1 MNENSVTL
9 LHDLF
14 LQLMREYR
22 SVYARVIAG
31 GDWKNSFRELISKSI
46 PEQLISCAGITSPYT
61 VVGSYGKGRWTSVP
75 WIAVFDTRITSSAQ
89 QGVYIVYLL
98 NKDTQELYLTLEAAA
113 TEEIGGGSDQNGAK
127 MFTGIVGK
135 NSAKMKSALAKKVG
149 EIRPVIANTF
159 FSEDDAINSGSTG
172 YDYGAVCYKK
182 YTIDDLP
189 SGEVLLSDFKEM
201 LMLYAKYVSAV
212 KEPNIWWP
220 SETEYSPGFTK
231 DQWLEILNNPQI
243 IGPVWGRA
251 LAMFYTEKEGTTCT
265 ALGAKFGEN
274 PASIRSKCMQLGQ
287 RIYKETGCPV
297 VEKDGKKAF
306 TPILFLSRNTDKSE
320 QGSYIWKLRPELYD
334 ALTEFEIEKYL
345 PFSNRKGIFD
355 SWEIIDENTAIK
367 TCDKSF
373 FEHNGSGIPK
383 DICWFFGA
391 DQLDQG
397 EAIGI
402 TLQYEDSK
410 YNGRIVTESSDH
422 KRVRLLWNSDL
433 GKQFLKLRSAGIQ
446 KAIFKKAGENIYN
459 VSFQNAENMPLKTWL
474 LSWNPAGWNWVEYH
488 DAAKKT
494 QAGEPYEDSW
504 TCASTKV
511 QPGDRV
517 FLTVLGTGEK
527 NGIIASGFATRGS
540 YEDEHW
546 DPEKAAQGK
555 KAKRIDVRFDWIADY
570 ETDLYLKQ
578 SRLKELF
585 PNQEWSPMGS
595 GISIQDQYVSQ
606 LEDEWKKIKNG
617 GGEEAMSV
625 ADTIANIKAYIA
637 AAGFTYENGLIEN
650 FYLSLKSKP
659 FVILAGTSGTGKTRL
674 VKLFA
679 EAIGAT
685 GANGRYQMVS
695 VRPDWSDS
703 TDLFGHVDLNSR
715 FIPGAIIDFV
725 KRAELDIEH
734 PYILCLDEMNLA
746 RVEYYLSDILSVVE
760 TRDFDAFGS
769 IVTDPLIHKEYYG
782 SDTNAAGKYGTV
794 RLPENLYIVGTVN
807 MDETTFPFSK
817 KVLDRANT
825 IEFSHVD
832 LTFPSFSEETPA
844 QLNLPNGF
852 LKTRYLLLRQ
862 CMDETDVVSRYCAE
876 LEEINKILT
885 PANAHVGYRVR
896 DEIVFYLLNNH
907 EHGLLP
913 EDVAMDNEI
922 MQKILPR
929 IQGSSASV
937 KNMLC
942 ELFKR
947 CASDF
952 EGYGTGAEDLS
963 KKMLAVAEKPG
974 CKYRNSAR
982 KIADMV
988 RRFEEDGFTSY
999 WL

>member
-1 MNENSVTL
+1 MNENAATL

-46 PEQLISCAGITSPYT
+46 PEQLISCAEITSPYA

-113 TEEIGGGSDQNGAK
+113 TEEIGGKSDQNGAK
-127 MFTGIVGK
+127 VFTGIVGK
-135 NSAKMKSALAKKVG
+135 NSAKMKAALAKKVS
-149 EIRPVIANTF
+149 EIRPVIANTV
-159 FSEDDAINSGSTG
+159 FSEDDAINSGSAG

-182 YTIDDLP
+182 YTPDDLP
-189 SGEVLLSDFKEM
+189 AGEVLVSDLKEM
-201 LMLYAKYVSAV
+201 LRLYAKYVSSV
-212 KEPNIWWP
+212 KEPDEWWP
-220 SETEYSPGFTK
+220 AESEYSPGLSK
-231 DQWLEILNNPQI
+231 DQWL
-243 IGPVWGRA
+243 A
-251 LAMFYTEKEGTTCT
+251 LLKNEKVFIPNALTVMASFYAEGGQATC
-265 ALGAKFGEN
+265 AQLGAKYGN
-274 PASIRSKCMQLGQ
+274 GASFYIMTSIHLAERVIKESGCMQPP
-287 RIYKETGCPV
+287 KELESKLWPVLYTG
-297 VEKDGKKAF
+297 KNAAA
-306 TPILFLSRNTDKSE
+306 SQ
-320 QGSYIWKLRPELYD
+320 QGAYIWKLRPELYD
-334 ALTEFEIEKYL
+334 ALTEFEIERFL
-345 PFSNRKGIFD
+345 PSGNQSEERDRK
-355 SWEIIDENTAIK
+355 T
-367 TCDKSF
+367 
-373 FEHNGSGIPK
+373 
-383 DICWFFGA
+383 
-391 DQLDQG
+391 
-397 EAIGI
+397 
-402 TLQYEDSK
+402 
-410 YNGRIVTESSDH
+410 R
-422 KRVRLLWNSDL
+422 
-433 GKQFLKLRSAGIQ
+433 
-446 KAIFKKAGENIYN
+446 
-459 VSFQNAENMPLKTWL
+459 L
-474 LSWNPAGWNWVEYH
+474 LSWNPSGWNWADYH
-488 DAAKKT
+488 EAAVKT
-494 QAGEPYEDSW
+494 HSGDSYEDYW

-517 FLTVLGTGEK
+517 FLIMLGTGEK
-527 NGIIASGFATRGS
+527 NGIIASGYATSGS

-546 DPEKAAQGK
+546 NPEKAAQGK
-555 KAKRIDVRFDWIADY
+555 KAKRINVRFDWISDY
-570 ETDLYLKQ
+570 ETNPYLKQ
-578 SRLKELF
+578 SDLKELF
-585 PNQEWSPMGS
+585 PDQEWSPMGS
-595 GISIQDQYVSQ
+595 GISIQEQYVSQ
-606 LEDEWKKIKNG
+606 LEEEWKKITNG

-625 ADTIANIKAYIA
+625 ADTIANIKEYIA
-637 AAGFTYENGLIEN
+637 AAGFTYEDGLIEN

-703 TDLFGHVDLNSR
+703 TDLFGHVDLNGR
-715 FIPGAIIDFV
+715 FIAGAIIDFV
-725 KRAELDIEH
+725 DRAENDIDN

-746 RVEYYLSDILSVVE
+746 RVEYYLSDILSVIE
-760 TRDFDAFGS
+760 TRDFDAQGK
-769 IVTDPLIHKEYYG
+769 IVTDPLVPEGYFG
-782 SDTNAAGKYGTV
+782 SDADAAKQYGTV

-825 IEFSHVD
+825 IEFSNVD
-832 LTFPSFSEETPA
+832 LALPEFSEEDLFPMS
-844 QLNLPNGF
+844 LPNSF
-852 LKTRYLLLRQ
+852 LKTKYLLLKQ
-862 CMDETDVVSRYCAE
+862 CMGERVIVEQYCAE
-876 LEEINKILT
+876 LEEFNKILAA
-885 PANAHVGYRVR
+885 ANAHVGYRVR

-907 EHGLLP
+907 EHGLLS
-913 EDVAMDNEI
+913 EAAAMDNEI

-947 CASDF
+947 CAGDF
-952 EGYGTGAEDLS
+952 EGYGTNAEDLS
-963 KKMLAVAEKPG
+963 KKMFAAADKPE
-974 CKYRNSAR
+974 CKYRNSAK
-982 KIADMV
+982 KIAFMV